1 MPHLSH
7 SLHEESK
14 QSAAGAELWTLYNA
28 LADDTPE
35 DQLLGKFDAYVDD
48 LSVEAQNLYR
58 KLTK

>member
-1 MPHLSH
+1 MSYLSH
-7 SLHEESK
+7 SLNNERNR
-14 QSAAGAELWTLYNA
+14 SAAGAELWALYNT
-28 LADDTPE
+28 LADDTPD